1 MISNTNKKVGIE
13 NFNWKILLI
22 ISLVSMVMG
31 IYRDGFASLF
41 PFLQREFELTRAQM
55 GSFITVIYTV
65 GSIFSIYTGRLVD
78 QKGSKWG
85 LISGILLVGIL
96 LLLHSIAPNFMILLA
111 MASLAGLGIS
121 INAPAANKGITEW
134 FSRKWRSIAT
144 GIWSAALPVGALL
157 AAILLPF
164 FGNLMG
170 WRKAILLPGTLAL
183 LCAFLVNHFYQDRGK
198 EKDDFRQYDKQ
209 QISFWKSFKQ
219 LLTNV
224 DLMAISIYGFFL
236 GTVAGAITSHFTLFL
251 YLDYGLN
258 ERIAGLGF
266 AFVQFGSIM
275 GKPGWGFICD
285 QFLGANKSKSF
296 LWMGF
301 SFLLTIMVC
310 IPFLNK
316 LGFSLAI
323 IYLSAFFIGFS
334 GRGWHGLY
342 FSSIP
347 EIVRREQ
354 VGFAMGLVMLFLRLG
369 ILLTPPLFGYLADL
383 RNSYDFSWFLLGFIM
398 FIASIGQFLF
408 FCKNAT
414 RKQKSILDPHSDLE
428 G

>member
-1 MISNTNKKVGIE
+1 MTLNTGKKAGIE
-13 NFNWKILLI
+13 HFHWKILLI

-55 GSFITVIYTV
+55 GSFITVIYIAGSV
-65 GSIFSIYTGRLVD
+65 FSIFTGRLVD

-85 LISGILLVGIL
+85 LISGILLVGTL
-96 LLLHSIAPNFMILLA
+96 LLLHSIVPNFATLLV
-111 MASLAGLGIS
+111 MAALAGLGIS

-134 FSRKWRSIAT
+134 FPYQWRGIAT

-157 AAILLPF
+157 AAVLLPF

-170 WRKAILLPGTLAL
+170 WRKAILFPGTLAL
-183 LCAFLVNHFYQDRGK
+183 LCALLVSRLYQDRGK
-198 EKDDFRQYDKQ
+198 EKDDFHQFDESQ
-209 QISFWKSFKQ
+209 ASFWKSFRQ
-219 LLTNV
+219 LLTNT

-236 GTVAGAITSHFTLFL
+236 GTVAGAITSHYTLFL

-275 GKPGWGFICD
+275 GKPVWGFICD
-285 QFLGANKSKSF
+285 KFLGANKNKSF

-301 SFLLTIMVC
+301 SFIITIIVG
-310 IPFLNK
+310 IPWLNRWS
-316 LGFSLAI
+316 FSLTL
-323 IYLSAFFIGFS
+323 IYFSAFLIGFS

-347 EIVRREQ
+347 EMVRKEQ

-398 FIASIGQFLF
+398 FIASIGQYVF
-408 FCKNAT
+408 FIRRQRTNK
-414 RKQKSILDPHSDLE
+414 KE
-428 G
+428 Y